1 MEPTGNPVI
10 IGLVYYL
17 LHAIAQKYVC
27 WQVIIAPQYSFGL
40 CNNWMAFSHPMIL
53 DLLAFL
59 EIELLTAISYFD
71 PLLMLRIITEWDDI

>member
-1 MEPTGNPVI
+1 
-10 IGLVYYL
+10 
-17 LHAIAQKYVC
+17 
-27 WQVIIAPQYSFGL
+27 
-40 CNNWMAFSHPMIL
+40 MAFSHPMIL